1 MKPIAKRLLIFLIAI
16 LVVALAAGLWFK
28 LRYDHMTK
36 VFATTE
42 VRPVDLSSI
51 DDGTYRGSFGEFLV
65 SVELDVTVRSHRIT
79 DIEVVDQ
86 RGGSG
91 YEALQTLDRIIEA
104 QSPKVDVVTG
114 ATKSSQ
120 CIMIAAYRAL
130 TEIDQESQRD

>member
-1 MKPIAKRLLIFLIAI
+1 MTRIAKRVLIVLIAI
-16 LVVALAAGLWFK
+16 LVAAMAAGSWFK
-28 LRYDHMTK
+28 LRYDHMAK

-42 VRPVDLSSI
+42 VGPVDLSSL

-79 DIEVVDQ
+79 DIDVVDQ

-130 TEIDQESQRD
+130 TEIAEENPGD